1 VIVTTSK
8 LLELKWLKH
17 LLESHH
23 LITIALMCLQ
33 PQEQTIIYSFL
44 LLIVLLTQ
52 KREHIFLVKTA
63 NQNVFTAEHTV
74 NKINTAH
81 RNDND

>member
-1 VIVTTSK
+1 MIVTTSK

-44 LLIVLLTQ
+44 LLIVSQ

-63 NQNVFTAEHTV
+63 NQNVFTAKHTV
-74 NKINTAH
+74 NKTNTTH